1 MNMKLK
7 ALMCFLVLMHLASV
21 GYAQMP
27 DWKEGSGTVA
37 CGYALS
43 KPRPGKSPGQPGYI
57 QDVPFPIYAQAGDTK
72 PKIVVTEQKANGV
85 FLLGTEKRGIWI
97 KVRAAGSNNPMFKAG
112 QFVGYVKEA
121 DLEWGALRNC
131 S

>member
-1 MNMKLK
+1 MKLNVS
-7 ALMCFLVLMHLASV
+7 CIFLFLTFFSLV
-21 GYAQMP
+21 GHAQMP

-37 CGYALS
+37 CGYAKS

-57 QDVPFPIYAQAGDTK
+57 QDVPFSIYAQPGDTK
-72 PKIVVTEQKANGV
+72 PKVVVTEEKANGV
-85 FLLGTEKRGIWI
+85 FLLGIAKTGIWI
-97 KVRAAGSNNPMFKAG
+97 KVRAAGSSNPLFKTG
-112 QFVGYVKEA
+112 QFIGYVKEA

>member
-1 MNMKLK
+1 MKIK
-7 ALMCFLVLMHLASV
+7 TWFIVLVLSFFASA
-21 GYAQMP
+21 GHAQMP
-27 DWKEGSGTVA
+27 DWREGSGTVA
-37 CGYALS
+37 CGYAKS

-57 QDVPFPIYAQAGDTK
+57 QDLPFPIYAQPGDAT
-72 PKIVVTEQKANGV
+72 PKLVVTEQKANGV
-85 FLLGTEKRGIWI
+85 FLLGISKSGMWI

-112 QFVGYVKEA
+112 QFIGYVKEA

>member
-1 MNMKLK
+1 MKLK
-7 ALMCFLVLMHLASV
+7 VSSIFWVLMLLATV
-21 GYAQMP
+21 GHAQMP

-57 QDVPFPIYAQAGDTK
+57 QDVPFTIYAQPGDAK

-85 FLLGTEKRGIWI
+85 FLLGVEKKGMWI

-112 QFVGYVKEA
+112 QFLGYVKEA

>member
-1 MNMKLK
+1 MNYKLISS
-7 ALMCFLVLMHLASV
+7 FWVLMLLASV
-21 GYAQMP
+21 GHAQMP

-57 QDVPFPIYAQAGDTK
+57 QDIPFPIYAQPADTK
-72 PKIVVTEQKANGV
+72 PKTVVTEQKANGV
-85 FLLGTEKRGIWI
+85 FLLGVEKKGIWI

-112 QFVGYVKEA
+112 QFLGYVKEP